1 MARLYGFQKK
11 DLIRVYEN
19 MILARKLDE
28 KMMAMDNRLMK
39 VEAVMNKGRGA
50 ITLLA
55 WLGGISAII
64 IGYFYK
70 E

>member
-1 MARLYGFQKK
+1 MKVTNEQLF
-11 DLIRVYEN
+11 V
-19 MILARKLDE
+19 MMVKLDE

-55 WLGGISAII
+55 WLGGISAIV
-64 IGYFYK
+64 IGYFYQR
-70 E
+70 

>member
-1 MARLYGFQKK
+1 MKVTNEQLF
-11 DLIRVYEN
+11 DMMV
-19 MILARKLDE
+19 KLDE
-28 KMMAMDNRLMK
+28 KMISMDNRLMK

>member
-1 MARLYGFQKK
+1 MKVTNEQLF
-11 DLIRVYEN
+11 DMMV
-19 MILARKLDE
+19 KLDN
-28 KMMAMDNRLMK
+28 KMMLMEERLMK
-39 VEAVMNKGRGA
+39 VEAVMNRGKGA

-55 WLGGISAII
+55 WLGGITVII

>member
-1 MARLYGFQKK
+1 MK
-11 DLIRVYEN
+11 VTNE
-19 MILARKLDE
+19 KLFEMMVQLDV
-28 KMMAMDNRLMK
+28 KMLKMDNRLMK

-55 WLGGISAII
+55 WLGGITVII

>member
-1 MARLYGFQKK
+1 
-11 DLIRVYEN
+11 
-19 MILARKLDE
+19 
-28 KMMAMDNRLMK
+28 MK
-39 VEAVMNKGRGA
+39 VEEVMNKGRGA

-55 WLGGISAII
+55 WLGGITAIV

>member
-1 MARLYGFQKK
+1 MKVTNEQL
-11 DLIRVYEN
+11 
-19 MILARKLDE
+19 ME
-28 KMMAMDNRLMK
+28 KIIQMDNRLIK
-39 VEAVMNKGRGA
+39 VEEVMNKGRGA

-55 WLGGISAII
+55 WLGGISAIV

>member
-1 MARLYGFQKK
+1 MK
-11 DLIRVYEN
+11 VTNE
-19 MILARKLDE
+19 KLFEMMVQLDV
-28 KMMAMDNRLMK
+28 KMLKMDNRLMK

-55 WLGGISAII
+55 WLGGISAIV

>member
-1 MARLYGFQKK
+1 
-11 DLIRVYEN
+11 
-19 MILARKLDE
+19 
-28 KMMAMDNRLMK
+28 MK

>member
-1 MARLYGFQKK
+1 MK
-11 DLIRVYEN
+11 VTNE
-19 MILARKLDE
+19 KLFEMMVQLDV
-28 KMMAMDNRLMK
+28 KMLKMDNRLMK
-39 VEAVMNKGRGA
+39 VEEVMNKGRGA

-55 WLGGISAII
+55 WLGGITAIV

>member
-1 MARLYGFQKK
+1 MLK
-11 DLIRVYEN
+11 
-19 MILARKLDE
+19 
-28 KMMAMDNRLMK
+28 MDNRLMK

-55 WLGGISAII
+55 WLGGITAIV

>member
-1 MARLYGFQKK
+1 MKVTNEQLF
-11 DLIRVYEN
+11 DMMV
-19 MILARKLDE
+19 KLDE
-28 KMMAMDNRLMK
+28 KMVSMDNRLMK

>member
-1 MARLYGFQKK
+1 MK
-11 DLIRVYEN
+11 VTNE
-19 MILARKLDE
+19 KLFEMMVQLDV
-28 KMMAMDNRLMK
+28 KMLKMDNRLMK

-55 WLGGISAII
+55 WLGGITAIV

>member
-1 MARLYGFQKK
+1 MK
-11 DLIRVYEN
+11 VTNE
-19 MILARKLDE
+19 KLFEMMVQLDV
-28 KMMAMDNRLMK
+28 KMLKMDNRLMK

-55 WLGGISAII
+55 WLGGITAII

>member
-1 MARLYGFQKK
+1 MKVTNEQLF
-11 DLIRVYEN
+11 DMMV
-19 MILARKLDE
+19 KLDE
-28 KMMAMDNRLMK
+28 KMISMDNRLMK

-55 WLGGISAII
+55 WLGGICAII

>member
-1 MARLYGFQKK
+1 MK
-11 DLIRVYEN
+11 VTNE
-19 MILARKLDE
+19 KLFEMMVQLDI
-28 KMMAMDNRLMK
+28 KMLKMDNRLMQ

-55 WLGGISAII
+55 WLGGISAIV

>member
-1 MARLYGFQKK
+1 MK
-11 DLIRVYEN
+11 VTNE
-19 MILARKLDE
+19 KLFEMMVQLDV
-28 KMMAMDNRLMK
+28 KMLKIDNRLMK

-55 WLGGISAII
+55 WLGGITAIV

>member
-1 MARLYGFQKK
+1 MKVTNEQLFDMMVQL
-11 DLIRVYEN
+11 DL
-19 MILARKLDE
+19 
-28 KMMAMDNRLMK
+28 KMMKMDNRVMK

-55 WLGGISAII
+55 WLGGITAIV

>member
-1 MARLYGFQKK
+1 MMVQL
-11 DLIRVYEN
+11 DL
-19 MILARKLDE
+19 
-28 KMMAMDNRLMK
+28 KMMKMDNRVMK

-55 WLGGISAII
+55 WLGGITAIV

>member
-1 MARLYGFQKK
+1 MK
-11 DLIRVYEN
+11 VTNE
-19 MILARKLDE
+19 KLFEMMVQLDA
-28 KMMAMDNRLMK
+28 KMLKMDNRLMK

-55 WLGGISAII
+55 WLGGITAIV